1 MTPEEIENEIAG
13 LKQLL
18 TQTDYKSHKHMDG
31 ALSDEEWEPIRLARQ
46 AWRDRINELEED
58 LEGVE

>member
-31 ALSDEEWEPIRLARQ
+31 AITDEEWEPVRIARQ
-46 AWRDRINELEED
+46 AWRDRINELEGE